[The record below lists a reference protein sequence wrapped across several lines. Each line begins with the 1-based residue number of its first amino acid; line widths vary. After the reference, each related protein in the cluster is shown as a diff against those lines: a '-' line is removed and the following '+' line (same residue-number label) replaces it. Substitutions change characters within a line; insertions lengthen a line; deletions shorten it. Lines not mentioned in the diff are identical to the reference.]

1 MATRTDKVNT
11 PVVAPQGPSV
21 TKTDLSSI
29 EAQKARDA
37 SNKRIASQD
46 AARIAQQAGFQRLGP
61 SKKKR
66 GFDVGD
72 SSHAPIPIP
81 DEQDEDVWTQERL
94 DKAQENL
101 SLASAQFAEAARS
114 PEAGGSLAEGLVGSS
129 FLPTE
134 GGVSGLQSL
143 AGREPPAPMAL
154 EDVTTDVKRL
164 FNIELKDEV
173 PLGHKVLAT
182 GLVVAGEAGCVQV
195 DQGGLNEQNLANG
208 LQKVTERGNQ
218 AVGDAQKM
226 SKGIGR
232 ELNVQRTFVF
242 KR

>member
-1 MATRTDKVNT
+1 MATRTDKVST
-11 PVVAPQGPSV
+11 PIVPQGGQPV
-21 TKTDLSSI
+21 AKTDLNSL
-29 EAQKARDA
+29 EAQKSKDA
-37 SNKRIASQD
+37 NAKRIASQD
-46 AARIAQQAGFQRLGP
+46 AARVAQGAGFQRLG
-61 SKKKR
+61 KKKG
-66 GFDVGD
+66 GFDIGD
-72 SSHAPIPIP
+72 TSRSPIPIP
-81 DEQDEDVWTQERL
+81 DEQEEDVWTQERL

-101 SLASAQFAEAARS
+101 TMASAQFGEAAKA
-114 PEAGGSLAEGLVGSS
+114 PGESLGAAVVGSS

-134 GGVSGLQSL
+134 GDVEAMQRL
-143 AGREPPAPMAL
+143 AEREPPAPMAF

-182 GLVVAGEAGCVQV
+182 GLVVAGEAGSVKV
-195 DQGGLNEQNLANG
+195 NDGGLDEQNLADG

-218 AVGDAQKM
+218 AVGEAQKM
-226 SKGIGR
+226 GKGINR

>member
-1 MATRTDKVNT
+1 MATRGPDKVNN
-11 PVVAPQGPSV
+11 PIVA
-21 TKTDLSSI
+21 KTDVKPDLSQV
-29 EAQKARDA
+29 EAQKVRDA
-37 SNKRIASQD
+37 SAKRIAAAD
-46 AARIAQQAGFQRLGP
+46 AARVAQQAGFQRMG
-61 SKKKR
+61 KRITKR
-66 GFDVGD
+66 GFDIGD

-81 DEQDEDVWTQERL
+81 DDGTEDTDVWTQERL
-94 DKAQENL
+94 DRAQENL
-101 SLASAQFAEAARS
+101 TMASAQFADAARG
-114 PEAGGSLAEGLVGSS
+114 PEAGGSLGEAVVGSS

-134 GGVSGLQSL
+134 DGVAGLQQL
-143 AGREPPAPMAL
+143 AEKAAPEPVAL

-195 DQGGLNEQNLANG
+195 EEGGLNERNLADG
-208 LQKVTERGNQ
+208 LQKVTERGNH
-218 AVGDAQKM
+218 AVGEAQKM
-226 SKGIGR
+226 SKGINR

>member
-11 PVVAPQGPSV
+11 PVVPAKTDVGA
-21 TKTDLSSI
+21 KTDLGTL
-29 EAQKARDA
+29 EAQKARDTNA
-37 SNKRIASQD
+37 KRIASQD
-46 AARIAQQAGFQRLGP
+46 AARIAQQAGFQRLGT
-61 SKKKR
+61 SKKR
-66 GFDVGD
+66 NFDVGD
-72 SSHAPIPIP
+72 SSRSPIPIP
-81 DEQDEDVWTQERL
+81 DENEDDVWTQERL
-94 DKAQENL
+94 DSAQENL
-101 SLASAQFAEAARS
+101 MMASAQFAEAARS
-114 PEAGGSLAEGLVGSS
+114 PEAGGSLAEALVGSS

-134 GGVSGLQSL
+134 SDTAGLQAL
-143 AGREPPAPMAL
+143 ADKEPPPPMAL
-154 EDVTTDVKRL
+154 DDVTTDVKRL

-182 GLVVAGEAGCVQV
+182 GLVVAGEAGCVSV

-218 AVGDAQKM
+218 AVGEAQKM
-226 SKGIGR
+226 SKGISR

>member
-11 PVVAPQGPSV
+11 PVVTPKGAEGV
-21 TKTDLSSI
+21 KTDLGTL
-29 EAQKARDA
+29 EAQKTRDA
-37 SNKRIASQD
+37 TARRIASQD
-46 AARIAQQAGFQRLGP
+46 AARIAQQAGFQRLGT
-61 SKKKR
+61 SKKR

-72 SSHAPIPIP
+72 SSRAPIPIP

-94 DKAQENL
+94 DNAQENL
-101 SLASAQFAEAARS
+101 ALASAQFAEAARG
-114 PEAGGSLAEGLVGSS
+114 PEAGGSLAEALAGSS

-134 GGVSGLQSL
+134 DGVSGLQGL
-143 AGREPPAPMAL
+143 AEQEPPPSVAL

-195 DQGGLNEQNLANG
+195 EEGG

-218 AVGDAQKM
+218 AVGEAQKM
-226 SKGIGR
+226 SKGINR